1 MIILLFGFLIFGP
14 EKLPAIAKTVG
25 KGIAKFRAAQ
35 QDMSEVLKESDAF
48 DPNSD
53 EPFKDPTETIDKLAS
68 TAEKHMRSAVSDT
81 TTAVKNKT
89 HDNAAK
95 PAVSVPSVSSAP
107 KQTSSAV
114 SGGNV
119 KSESFTER
127 KARYERERAAKMAA
141 AAAEAASVEAADSGN
156 SSKTAEAASV
166 EAADSGQSPKAAAA
180 ETLDSGQPPKE
191 PAADSVPQAVQPAAA
206 DGGQPSETEAAPTY
220 EGGEQ

>member
-1 MIILLFGFLIFGP
+1 MFCRLVFRLHSKGVHVFGIGGFELVLILLFGFLIFGP

-68 TAEKHMRSAVSDT
+68 TAEKHMRSAVSET
-81 TTAVKNKT
+81 TTAVKSKT
-89 HDNAAK
+89 HNADAQ
-95 PAVSVPSVSSAP
+95 PAVSTPSVISAP
-107 KQTSSAV
+107 KPAAAPAAAA
-114 SGGNV
+114 

-127 KARYERERAAKMAA
+127 KARYERERAARL
-141 AAAEAASVEAADSGN
+141 AAEAAES
-156 SSKTAEAASV
+156 ASV
-166 EAADSGQSPKAAAA
+166 EA
-180 ETLDSGQPPKE
+180 LDSGKSSKE
-191 PAADSVPQAVQPAAA
+191 SR
-206 DGGQPSETEAAPTY
+206 

>member
-95 PAVSVPSVSSAP
+95 PAVSAPSVSSAP

-114 SGGNV
+114 SGSNV

-141 AAAEAASVEAADSGN
+141 AAEAASAEAADS
-156 SSKTAEAASV
+156 A
-166 EAADSGQSPKAAAA
+166 QSPKTAAAETLDSAQFPKTAAA
-180 ETLDSGQPPKE
+180 ETLDSGQPSKE

-206 DGGQPSETEAAPTY
+206 DGGQPSETEAAPTH

>member
-81 TTAVKNKT
+81 TAAVKSKT

-95 PAVSVPSVSSAP
+95 PAVSAPSVSSAP
-107 KQTSSAV
+107 RQASSAAV
-114 SGGNV
+114 GNSV

-141 AAAEAASVEAADSGN
+141 EAASVEAADSGSSSKNAEAASVEAADSGD
-156 SSKTAEAASV
+156 SSNVVPAEIS
-166 EAADSGQSPKAAAA
+166 ESS
-180 ETLDSGQPPKE
+180 SSSKE
-191 PAADSVPQAVQPAAA
+191 PAADNAAQAQPASAA
-206 DGGQPSETEAAPTY
+206 TEAPASETSPAQ